1 MILSSLNATT
11 LIIFNCQ
18 ACFLDNLKLP
28 VLLKIQ
34 YEPFVIKGVDFIDFL
49 ASKR

>member
-1 MILSSLNATT
+1 MMLNFLNFAS

-18 ACFLDNLKLP
+18 AYYLDNLKLH
-28 VLLKIQ
+28 VLLEIQ
-34 YEPFVIKGVDFIDFL
+34 HEPFVIKGVDFIDFL

>member
-1 MILSSLNATT
+1 MSLSCLNVAS

-18 ACFLDNLKLP
+18 AYYLDNLKLR

-34 YEPFVIKGVDFIDFL
+34 HEPFVIKGVDFIDFL